1 VTGERSRR
9 EETVPEPAEGM
20 PPRPARL
27 EQDFDD
33 GSLYALR
40 SAVAAHAAAAG
51 LPPARVHDV
60 VAAAHEMAANAV
72 RHGAGHGRLRLRAAD
87 GVLTC
92 QVTDD
97 GPASPGQDGKPEGD
111 NPVAGQAQPRPVADR
126 PGRQPV
132 HHRPRPGRHDRH
144 RRVHPQPPRLTPRAG
159 PLQAGV
165 PGQVR
170 SADAHQGP
178 PWQQAGPG
186 RLPRRS

>member
-1 VTGERSRR
+1 
-9 EETVPEPAEGM
+9 VPERPEGM

-72 RHGAGHGRLRLRAAD
+72 RHGAGHGRLRLQAAD

-97 GPASPGQDGKPEGD
+97 GPAAPAKDGKPDTGTTPWPAEHSHGLW
-111 NPVAGQAQPRPVADR
+111 VIEQVADQFTIDR
-126 PGRQPV
+126 GPAGTTATAV
-132 HHRPRPGRHDRH
+132 FTLSPRG
-144 RRVHPQPPRLTPRAG
+144 
-159 PLQAGV
+159 
-165 PGQVR
+165 
-170 SADAHQGP
+170 
-178 PWQQAGPG
+178 
-186 RLPRRS
+186 